1 MFSGLHAGLIADT
14 LCTKFPDAAGLYMK
28 LNAKLILIMLS
39 LLILAVITLF
49 SLNQFSQTALV
60 HEIQESSQEISKAVQ
75 LSIADLTSEAETSR
89 LPEFFDKAR
98 QKGINEVNIINS
110 EGEIIDSTNPEKI
123 GKLKDLKK
131 LEKGVRSP
139 PRKAEGATI
148 LSQRPYDV
156 VVPVIVGDEHLGYV
170 QVNML
175 LDNIQNIQ
183 RSNFINRL
191 AATAMVFTVGIAFTI
206 YLARRYTAP
215 IHRLAEDFKKVSAGD
230 LSVTFPVESNDEI
243 GELAAAFN
251 EMVEKLREREALEKR
266 LYEAE
271 HLSRVGQLASGIA
284 HEIRNPLNYISLAI
298 DHLSSEMAAQ
308 CPERAAEMT
317 EVAGKIRDEVRRA
330 NYMVVNF
337 MNYGRPLKVRKSL
350 VGYRELLERTLPVLQ
365 DKLTEQRAELEY
377 NIAADLPLLPLDPE
391 LMRNCITNFITNGAQ
406 SMPDGGKIVLG
417 AALDQEQCGWVCLTF
432 ADQGT
437 GIAEDDVD
445 KIFQPYFTTKDLGIG
460 LGLAITE
467 RIVKAHGGEIRV
479 CSKAGAGTTF
489 TVRLPLEEDKA

>member
-1 MFSGLHAGLIADT
+1 
-14 LCTKFPDAAGLYMK
+14 MK

-49 SLNQFSQTALV
+49 SLNQFSQMALV
-60 HEIQESSQEISKAVQ
+60 QEIQDSSQEISKAVQ
-75 LSIADLTSEAETSR
+75 ISIADLTSEAETSR
-89 LPEFFDKAR
+89 LTGFFDGAR
-98 QKGINEVNIINS
+98 QKGINEINIINS
-110 EGEIIDSTNPEKI
+110 DGEIIDSTNPDKI
-123 GKLKDLKK
+123 GKIKDVKK
-131 LEKGVRSP
+131 LEKGVRSA
-139 PRKAEGATI
+139 PRKTEGSSI
-148 LSQRPYDV
+148 LSQKPYDV

-183 RSNFINRL
+183 RSNFIKRL
-191 AATAMVFTVGIAFTI
+191 VATAMVFTVGIAFTI

-230 LSVTFPVESNDEI
+230 LTVTFPVESTDEI

-251 EMVEKLREREALEKR
+251 EMVGKLREREALEKR

-298 DHLSSEMAAQ
+298 DHLRAEMRAN
-308 CPERAAEMT
+308 CPERSAQMT
-317 EVAGKIRDEVRRA
+317 DVADKIREEVRRA

-337 MNYGRPLKVRKSL
+337 MNYGRPLKVRKSQ
-350 VGYRELLERTLPVLQ
+350 VDYRELLERTLPVVQ
-365 DKLTEQRAELEY
+365 AKLTEQGAVVETQ
-377 NIAADLPLLPLDPE
+377 IDPDLPPLLLDPE
-391 LMRNCITNFITNGAQ
+391 LMRNCITNFLTNGAQ
-406 SMPDGGKIVLG
+406 AMPAGGTLTLG
-417 AALDQEQCGWVCLTF
+417 AAIDPGHDGWATLTF
-432 ADQGT
+432 ADQGV
-437 GIAEDDVD
+437 GIAEEDLE

-467 RIVKAHGGEIRV
+467 RIIKAHGGDISV
-479 CSKAGAGTTF
+479 ASSPGNGTVF
-489 TVRLPLEEDKA
+489 TVRLPMEEGRG

>member
-1 MFSGLHAGLIADT
+1 
-14 LCTKFPDAAGLYMK
+14 MK
-28 LNAKLILIMLS
+28 LNAKLILIMLT
-39 LLILAVITLF
+39 LLVLAVITLF

-60 HEIQESSQEISKAVQ
+60 QEIQESSQEISKAVQ
-75 LSIADLTSEAETSR
+75 ISIADLTSEAETSR
-89 LPEFFDKAR
+89 LTGFFDSAR
-98 QKGINEVNIINS
+98 QKGINEINIINS
-110 EGEIIDSTNPEKI
+110 DGEIIDSTNPDKI
-123 GKLKDLKK
+123 GKIKDVKK
-131 LEKGVRSP
+131 LETGVKST
-139 PRKAEGATI
+139 PRKTEGASI

-183 RSNFINRL
+183 RSNFIKRL
-191 AATAMVFTVGIAFTI
+191 VATAMVFTVGIAFAV

-230 LSVTFPVESNDEI
+230 LSVTFPVESKDEI

-298 DHLSSEMAAQ
+298 DHLRAEMSAN
-308 CPERAAEMT
+308 CPERGAQMT
-317 EVAGKIRDEVRRA
+317 EVADKIREEVRRA

-337 MNYGRPLKVRKSL
+337 MNYGRPLKVRKSQ
-350 VGYRELLERTLPVLQ
+350 VDYQELLERTLPVVQ
-365 DKLTEQRAELEY
+365 AKLAEQGAVVERQ
-377 NIAADLPLLPLDPE
+377 IDPDLPPLWLDPE
-391 LMRNCITNFITNGAQ
+391 LMRNCITNFITNAAQ
-406 SMPDGGKIVLG
+406 AMPGGGLIKLG
-417 AALDQEQCGWVCLTF
+417 AEMDKDNPGWVCLSFT
-432 ADQGT
+432 DQGG
-437 GIAEDDVD
+437 GIAEDDLE

-467 RIVKAHGGEIRV
+467 RIVKEHGGEISV
-479 CSKAGAGTTF
+479 TSSPGTGTTF
-489 TVRLPLEEDKA
+489 TVRLPMEDGRG